1 MHGWVLV
8 VAPEEIAPQVPA
20 PKCQGIH
27 HAEHLFLHCWA
38 VVVDIETLQ
47 TSLCVIFSS
56 SNFDFAAC
64 GPSAMLG
71 PTQEVS
77 ISGTCAGGA
86 PFVPENWL
94 AVPEALSNPKFR
106 SNYSGIRSLT

>member
-1 MHGWVLV
+1 
-8 VAPEEIAPQVPA
+8 
-20 PKCQGIH
+20 
-27 HAEHLFLHCWA
+27 
-38 VVVDIETLQ
+38 
-47 TSLCVIFSS
+47 
-56 SNFDFAAC
+56 
-64 GPSAMLG
+64 MLG